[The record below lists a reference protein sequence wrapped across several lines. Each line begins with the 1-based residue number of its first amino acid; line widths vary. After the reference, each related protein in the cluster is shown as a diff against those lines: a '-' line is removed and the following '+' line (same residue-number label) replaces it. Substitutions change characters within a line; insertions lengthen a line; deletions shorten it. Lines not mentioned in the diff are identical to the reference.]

1 MGSITF
7 DVDRLLNGK
16 LSADELEQIRQL
28 IRQLVIMLPDVK
40 KLISLNR
47 DIIQRYADLSE
58 QARAIF
64 DRLMSFEDRYEEYS
78 GGLIREMDDLTDAVK
93 RIERLV
99 ILDKAGLSQ
108 STEAVK
114 IRTDIQADQERD
126 YLTTELITQ
135 QKLLQTRNK
144 TLSKQLSQAAQYGSR
159 DFAPIELQAKIEA
172 TEADI
177 ESSKS
182 TIEHIKA
189 KLRGL
194 WRLTSGDSFWYFL
207 SSHFPIVFIFF
218 TLSYLLA

>member
-7 DVDRLLNGK
+7 DVDWLLNGK
-16 LSADELEQIRQL
+16 LTPDELEQIRQL

-47 DIIQRYADLSE
+47 DIVARYADLSE

-99 ILDKAGLSQ
+99 ILDKTGLSHT
-108 STEAVK
+108 TEAVK
-114 IRTDIQADQERD
+114 IRADIQADQERD

-135 QKLLQTRNK
+135 QKLLLTRNK

-159 DFAPIELQAKIEA
+159 DFAPVELQTRIEA

-177 ESSKS
+177 ADSKS
-182 TIEHIKA
+182 TIEHIRKEL
-189 KLRGL
+189 KG
-194 WRLTSGDSFWYFL
+194 
-207 SSHFPIVFIFF
+207 I
-218 TLSYLLA
+218 